1 MISIVSPQKGFLISF
16 KLTQK
21 KFMIRKDLLYLVGGR
36 RMTSCFKGGY
46 PYLFQLIS
54 TLPTIFLEK

>member
-21 KFMIRKDLLYLVGGR
+21 KFIIRKDLLYLVGGR
-36 RMTSCFKGGY
+36 RMTSCFK
-46 PYLFQLIS
+46 F
-54 TLPTIFLEK
+54 PTNILET